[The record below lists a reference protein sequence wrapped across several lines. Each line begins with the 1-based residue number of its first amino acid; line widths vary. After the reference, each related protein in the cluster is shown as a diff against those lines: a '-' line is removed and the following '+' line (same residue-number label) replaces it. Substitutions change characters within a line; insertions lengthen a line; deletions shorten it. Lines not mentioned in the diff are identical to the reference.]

1 MSTNSYLEFYLTLL
15 GWIINN
21 GLWNVL
27 LDTGLFAAPL
37 GAIILQEWLSARQ
50 QGADEGNKGLL
61 SVARV
66 ENRLWVAYIV
76 MMFACAPLLPLNLTS
91 LRLDAQASQRCGI
104 SVAQPHDTAW
114 GVTFDTLGDQ
124 SANVPVWWYLVHTLS
139 KGVTAAGTA
148 AIPCAPDIRQ
158 IRMDI
163 DETRI
168 HDQVLLQ
175 EVADFTKD
183 CYGRSRA
190 RCSPSVRC

>member
-1 MSTNSYLEFYLTLL
+1 KGVPWRARGVEAWWGPCLL
-15 GWIINN
+15 
-21 GLWNVL
+21 L
-27 LDTGLFAAPL
+27 LFAC
-37 GAIILQEWLSARQ
+37 SA
-50 QGADEGNKGLL
+50 
-61 SVARV
+61 
-66 ENRLWVAYIV
+66 
-76 MMFACAPLLPLNLTS
+76 LLPVNLTN

-104 SVAQPHDTAW
+104 SVAQPHETAW
-114 GVTFDTLGDQ
+114 GVTFDTLGEQ

-190 RCSPSVRC
+190 RLFSQRPVLSKEEDFDTSWIGSQLFLYTP